1 MDFEEYLWAMGD
13 TGLLVT
19 QMMRNSDETGDNLYK
34 SLVFDKLGINQGMI
48 IENMVAQ
55 MLRAS
60 GHDLYNKSP
69 SAEYEFHTLRKGIFF
84 FFFLFIIAPAFFFL
98 FSYVCGWSF
107 PEHRNRI
114 RPHT

>member
-1 MDFEEYLWAMGD
+1 MKA
-13 TGLLVT
+13 
-19 QMMRNSDETGDNLYK
+19 
-34 SLVFDKLGINQGMI
+34 FDKLGINQRMI

-84 FFFLFIIAPAFFFL
+84 
-98 FSYVCGWSF
+98 
-107 PEHRNRI
+107 
-114 RPHT
+114 